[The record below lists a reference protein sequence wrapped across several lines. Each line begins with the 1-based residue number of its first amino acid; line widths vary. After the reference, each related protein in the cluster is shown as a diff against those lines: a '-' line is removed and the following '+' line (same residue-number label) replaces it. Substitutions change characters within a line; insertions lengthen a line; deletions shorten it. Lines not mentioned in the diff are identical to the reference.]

1 MTEVG
6 GTKVYNKGELMQML
20 RDADVRLHV
29 LETALRQIAEKP
41 SDDAEALQQIASIA
55 LQKAGEARSAV

>member
-1 MTEVG
+1 
-6 GTKVYNKGELMQML
+6 MQML